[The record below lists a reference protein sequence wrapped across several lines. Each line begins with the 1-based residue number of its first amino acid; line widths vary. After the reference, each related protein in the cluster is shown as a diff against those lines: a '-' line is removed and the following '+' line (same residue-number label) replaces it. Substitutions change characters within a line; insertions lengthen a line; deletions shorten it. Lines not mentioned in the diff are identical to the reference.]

1 MKESQ
6 RANDSQCIKE
16 SQCFSVGDG
25 GLKIDNGLKYT
36 KLFFVYSVYTD
47 SCVFVYSL
55 YTDYGLFALPPW
67 GWVIS
72 LPCLTS
78 GFGRGV
84 AGILFYFES
93 FTCPGCHWSLVRG
106 VNKI

>member
-36 KLFFVYSVYTD
+36 KLFFIYSIWIAVY
-47 SCVFVYSL
+47 L
-55 YTDYGLFALPPW
+55 YIHYIWIIGYLPFPP
-67 GWVIS
+67 GAGA

-78 GFGRGV
+78 ASGV

-93 FTCPGCHWSLVRG
+93 FTCPGCH
-106 VNKI
+106 